1 MGEEA
6 KILENEAQACSGIGE
21 GKRAPIQRFQA
32 HQAPKKRGF
41 PGAGGTQQ
49 TKMLAPGKGY
59 GQIAKEFIGP
69 KGLSRPRK
77 AEHDGAHEGRPRR
90 RSRRRTIATRGNR
103 ISKYSPAAAM
113 RGVGFASRA

>member
-69 KGLSRPRK
+69 KGLSRPVRLSTT
-77 AEHDGAHEGRPRR
+77 AL
-90 RSRRRTIATRGNR
+90 TRGV
-103 ISKYSPAAAM
+103 P
-113 RGVGFASRA
+113 GVALGGEP